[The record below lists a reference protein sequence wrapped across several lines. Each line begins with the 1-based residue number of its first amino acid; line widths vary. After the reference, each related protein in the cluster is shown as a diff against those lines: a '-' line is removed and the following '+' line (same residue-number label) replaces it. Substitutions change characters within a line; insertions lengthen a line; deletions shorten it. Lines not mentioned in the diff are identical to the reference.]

1 MMAFLALS
9 TPFHQACMVQV
20 FTRTR
25 TVSDAAGVENKCWN
39 WLGGFSSSCVLLFI
53 LAGKPQVST
62 PTGAMG
68 YTTASGAFCG
78 HTMLQ
83 HHPSQEGLPVFAHR
97 NLLKWSANLD
107 LHTPSWT
114 AVKRGSLDL
123 VDLAMGWLLFIL
135 GSSLGPE

>member
-1 MMAFLALS
+1 MLQVPWEGVAV
-9 TPFHQACMVQV
+9 TCAC
-20 FTRTR
+20 
-25 TVSDAAGVENKCWN
+25 
-39 WLGGFSSSCVLLFI
+39 I
-53 LAGKPQVST
+53 LAGEPQVST

-83 HHPSQEGLPVFAHR
+83 HHPSREDLPVFAHR

-114 AVKRGSLDL
+114 AVKRGSLDVSVGRVQSL
-123 VDLAMGWLLFIL
+123 FHLDLFWL
-135 GSSLGPE
+135 